1 MRFKEIEE
9 GRFDNI
15 KLEKWKTL
23 GKCQCFNFSWLLIFL
38 PCLKCLTCLEHM
50 QSLLYLPSFAA
61 DNRTEDLFR
70 NIMAL
75 EQCHYPLKAYL
86 CNYMVLL
93 DHLINT
99 SEDVELLADNG
110 IIVNALGSY
119 EVVATMVNKIA
130 FEIVEENSCYSDVAK
145 DLKNHYRKGCNRN
158 IGYLKS
164 TYQFLQSLESY
175 CNRCWSYNL
184 GIHSL
189 GFR

>member
-1 MRFKEIEE
+1 M
-9 GRFDNI
+9 
-15 KLEKWKTL
+15 
-23 GKCQCFNFSWLLIFL
+23 LLKIL
-38 PCLKCLTCLEHM
+38 
-50 QSLLYLPSFAA
+50 
-61 DNRTEDLFR
+61 RTT
-70 NIMAL
+70 
-75 EQCHYPLKAYL
+75 
-86 CNYMVLL
+86 MVLL

-99 SEDVELLADNG
+99 SEDVELLADNR